1 MSTRKFEYFHFVLQT
16 DDENQMKVFRYVL
29 KNSDYYRPVYIYHTQ
44 DRYSEQD
51 LQDYSERNDGAIP
64 NWQVGDLKDPHIH
77 CMVHPGEKL
86 TPNMLYLRFFRWAYV
101 KPEVDPRDRLE
112 YFLHKCLR
120 CVDDVEK
127 GYKHEYDREDLQGD
141 SRVIAMLDSH
151 AKQKLSMKRFIQLA
165 REKKTLADSL
175 EELCDSEDYD
185 DRRAFD
191 EYFSDG
197 ALRQTVIAIQNQNT
211 TLIARENARKH
222 VDSPRL
228 DLKQVPLYEKANMAY
243 FKTHY
248 YGGIKKYH
256 WLTIPLALHGVV
268 VLKSGKKVEI
278 AIGEKDSDP
287 VFYITDLLPHLSQEL
302 NNAKIGDGFS
312 AENLNLVVGGIPV
325 KGEEKDAV
333 KKNVLALLNAEY
345 GIEEEDFLSAELE
358 AVPAAKA
365 RDVGFD
371 RAYIASYGHDDRVCA
386 YPEITATVDADT
398 NETVLTILA
407 DKEEIGSVGNTGMQ
421 CILIRDILDAIA
433 KNYGVD
439 PAVLRQN
446 SKCISADV
454 TAGFDPAYASAFEEM
469 NASLIH
475 HGVAMSKF
483 TGSRGKSGS
492 NDASAEYV
500 GYLRKVFA
508 DAGVIWQ
515 TGELGRVDLGGG
527 GTVALFI
534 ANNNIDTVDL
544 GVPVLSMHSPDEL
557 VSKAD
562 VYSAYKAFKAFAE

>member
-1 MSTRKFEYFHFVLQT
+1 MDLTYKRTNVYAAADADEMKAIMEYAEGYKSFLDSSKTEREAVSTAVKL
-16 DDENQMKVFRYVL
+16 L
-29 KNSDYYRPVYIYHTQ
+29 K
-44 DRYSEQD
+44 
-51 LQDYSERNDGAIP
+51 A
-64 NWQVGDLKDPHIH
+64 
-77 CMVHPGEKL
+77 
-86 TPNMLYLRFFRWAYV
+86 
-101 KPEVDPRDRLE
+101 
-112 YFLHKCLR
+112 
-120 CVDDVEK
+120 K
-127 GYKHEYDREDLQGD
+127 GYKPYALGD
-141 SRVIAMLDSH
+141 KISKGDKLYLNNRGKSLFILRAGTADV
-151 AKQKLSMKRFIQLA
+151 AKCGVRILVA
-165 REKKTLADSL
+165 
-175 EELCDSEDYD
+175 
-185 DRRAFD
+185 
-191 EYFSDG
+191 
-197 ALRQTVIAIQNQNT
+197 
-211 TLIARENARKH
+211 H

-228 DLKQVPLYEKANMAY
+228 DLKQVPLYEKANIAY
-243 FKTHY
+243 LKTHY

-268 VLKSGKKVEI
+268 VLRSGKKVEV
-278 AIGEKDSDP
+278 AIGEKDNDP

-325 KGEEKDAV
+325 KGEDKDAV
-333 KKNVLALLNAEY
+333 KKNVLELLHAEY

-398 NETVLTILA
+398 KETVLTILA

-433 KNYGVD
+433 KSYGAD

-500 GYLRKVFA
+500 GYLRKVFK

-544 GVPVLSMHSPDEL
+544 GVPVLSMHAPYEL

-562 VYSAYKAFKAFAE
+562 VYSAYKAFKCFVK

>member
-1 MSTRKFEYFHFVLQT
+1 MDLTYKRTNVYAAADNAELDAIMAYAEGYKRYLDSAKTEREAVSTTVKMLEEAGYKPYTL
-16 DDENQMKVFRYVL
+16 
-29 KNSDYYRPVYIYHTQ
+29 
-44 DRYSEQD
+44 
-51 LQDYSERNDGAIP
+51 
-64 NWQVGDLKDPHIH
+64 GDKIVKGD
-77 CMVHPGEKL
+77 K
-86 TPNMLYLRFFRWAYV
+86 LYLNNRGKSLFI
-101 KPEVDPRDRLE
+101 
-112 YFLHKCLR
+112 LR
-120 CVDDVEK
+120 AGTKDV
-127 GYKHEYDREDLQGD
+127 
-141 SRVIAMLDSH
+141 A
-151 AKQKLSMKRFIQLA
+151 
-165 REKKTLADSL
+165 
-175 EELCDSEDYD
+175 
-185 DRRAFD
+185 
-191 EYFSDG
+191 
-197 ALRQTVIAIQNQNT
+197 QNGVRI
-211 TLIARENARKH
+211 LVAH

-228 DLKQVPLYEKANMAY
+228 DLKQVPLYEKANIAY

-278 AIGEKDSDP
+278 AIGEREGDP

-302 NNAKIGDGFS
+302 NKATVGEGFS

-325 KGEEKDAV
+325 QGEEKDAV
-333 KKNVLALLNAEY
+333 KQGVLKLLNEKY
-345 GIEEEDFLSAELE
+345 GIVEEDFLSAELE
-358 AVPAAKA
+358 AVPAHKA
-365 RDVGFD
+365 QDVGFD

-398 NETVLTILA
+398 EQTVLTILA

-421 CILIRDILDAIA
+421 CILIRDLLDEIA
-433 KNYGVD
+433 NSYGVN
-439 PAVLRQN
+439 PAVLRQK
-446 SKCISADV
+446 SMCLSADV
-454 TAGFDPAYASAFEEM
+454 TAAYDPAYASAFEEM

-500 GYLRKVFA
+500 GYLRRVFA

-527 GTVALFI
+527 GTVALYI
-534 ANNNIDTVDL
+534 ANNDIDTVDL

-562 VYSAYKAFKAFAE
+562 VYSAYKAFKAFVK